1 MSCSVCLSVCLFDCL
16 SDYLPDRPSACL
28 SICLPPAAAFHP
40 YCPQW
45 FGNNFR
51 RKYTQSR
58 VICQS
63 VVMKVARHVCK
74 SGLSVPVVGF
84 MCADPALLPTSS
96 LYFIVTGADYGF
108 LPPSFFM
115 DVVPNCGKGPLSSGC
130 FAIRRGPC
138 RCPAYPS

>member
-1 MSCSVCLSVCLFDCL
+1 M
-16 SDYLPDRPSACL
+16 
-28 SICLPPAAAFHP
+28 
-40 YCPQW
+40 
-45 FGNNFR
+45 
-51 RKYTQSR
+51 
-58 VICQS
+58 ICQS
-63 VVMKVARHVCK
+63 VVVKVASHVCK

-130 FAIRRGPC
+130 FAIRRGLC
-138 RCPAYPS
+138 RCPACPSYMLTALSFVLSRTAAKARLRTSNLLAFRMLYRQFLLHLMTVIMRPYVTAETE